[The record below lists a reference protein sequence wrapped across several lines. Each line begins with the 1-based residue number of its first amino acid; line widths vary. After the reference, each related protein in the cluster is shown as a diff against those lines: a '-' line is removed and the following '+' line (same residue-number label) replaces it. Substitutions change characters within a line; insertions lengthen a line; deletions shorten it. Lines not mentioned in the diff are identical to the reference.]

1 MIVHHKKAVFRLLQ
15 NINSQ
20 TICRSMCQ
28 KIIGTDESSEQ
39 RKRVTLKTKERLKTS
54 AIPPIY
60 TKTGD
65 KGNSSLFTGERRT
78 KTDDVFEAL
87 GTIDE
92 LSSHIGLALAL
103 GSKDPTLSYLEELQ
117 RIQCILQDIGSVVAT
132 PNSSA
137 RKSHQDKVT
146 FSNRHTSE
154 LENWIDEYSKVLPP
168 LQNFILP
175 GGSVTSA
182 TLHVAR
188 TICRRAERRVI
199 PLVQAGEIDNEAL
212 IYL

>member
-1 MIVHHKKAVFRLLQ
+1 M
-15 NINSQ
+15 
-20 TICRSMCQ
+20 CRSMCQ
-28 KIIGTDESSEQ
+28 KIIGTDDTSEQ
-39 RKRVTLKTKERLKTS
+39 RKRVTLKTKERPKNS
-54 AIPPIY
+54 VIPPIY

-154 LENWIDEYSKVLPP
+154 LEQWIDEYSKVLPP

-199 PLVQAGEIDNEAL
+199 PLVQAEEIDNEAL

>member
-1 MIVHHKKAVFRLLQ
+1 MYDYLGVPYFNFQ
-15 NINSQ
+15 NYF
-20 TICRSMCQ
+20 
-28 KIIGTDESSEQ
+28 
-39 RKRVTLKTKERLKTS
+39 L
-54 AIPPIY
+54 
-60 TKTGD
+60 
-65 KGNSSLFTGERRT
+65 
-78 KTDDVFEAL
+78 EAL

-92 LSSHIGLALAL
+92 LSSYIGLALAQE
-103 GSKDPTLSYLEELQ
+103 SKDLSYLEELQ